1 MVLWQHVPGKDAQFH
16 TPLPQPTLKLQPLQ
30 MKCFFF
36 FFVTFAQT
44 ACFLFSEEF
53 DCGEGGKKLLSPCL
67 CCTDDLCTCPFLKY
81 LS

>member
-36 FFVTFAQT
+36 FLLLLHKLPVFCFRRSLTVGKGEKSYFPLVSAALMIFV
-44 ACFLFSEEF
+44 LV
-53 DCGEGGKKLLSPCL
+53 LS
-67 CCTDDLCTCPFLKY
+67 
-81 LS
+81 